1 MAPSTK
7 HIPYPPLVAVATI
20 PSLPG
25 FSPGP
30 TGVSM
35 QGSSLLL
42 WTPPLPRPL
51 HSGQPDISITRNQTA
66 LLFCSKTSM
75 GSPPPFRRSPPT
87 WYVTSVTSSF
97 SFLPLTHSV
106 PPTLGPLSLLN
117 TLKLVCAPGP
127 LHFLFPM
134 PRTLSSRISVQRAPP
149 SLQGKCH
156 PLREACPDHRPQFSH
171 PQPLPITTQVY
182 FHPNASPA

>member
-1 MAPSTK
+1 MAPSAK
-7 HIPYPPLVAVATI
+7 HIPQPPLVAVATI

-51 HSGQPDISITRNQTA
+51 HSGQPDTSITRNQTA
-66 LLFCSKTSM
+66 LPFCSKTST

-87 WYVTSVTSSF
+87 WYVTSVTSSC
-97 SFLPLTHSV
+97 SFLPLAHSV

-127 LHFLFPM
+127 LHFLFPV
-134 PRTLSSRISVQRAPP
+134 PRTLSSRISAQRAPP

-156 PLREACPDHRPQFSH
+156 PLREAFSEPSPDSLAPSSCPSSNTTEFS
-171 PQPLPITTQVY
+171 TK
-182 FHPNASPA
+182 A